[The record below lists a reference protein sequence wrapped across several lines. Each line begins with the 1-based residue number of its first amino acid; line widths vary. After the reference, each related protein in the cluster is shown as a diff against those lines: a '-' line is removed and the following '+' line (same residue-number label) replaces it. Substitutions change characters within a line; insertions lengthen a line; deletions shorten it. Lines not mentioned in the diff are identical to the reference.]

1 MAAVNRGDLDRAK
14 RRALNILDEWL
25 DVTGVIPPGSSYRD
39 ELEGVVEDAVECGA
53 QAALGV
59 REPLDSEKS

>member
-1 MAAVNRGDLDRAK
+1 MDRAK

-25 DVTGVIPPGSSYRD
+25 DSTGALRDGYRD
-39 ELEGVVEDAVECGA
+39 ELEGVVEDAVHVGV

-59 REPLDSEKS
+59 REPLESEEG

>member
-1 MAAVNRGDLDRAK
+1 MKKGEIDRAK
-14 RRALNILDEWL
+14 RRALNILDGWL

-39 ELEGVVEDAVECGA
+39 ELEGVVEAAVECGA

-59 REPLDSEKS
+59 REPLDSEEA

>member
-1 MAAVNRGDLDRAK
+1 VNRGEMDRAR

-25 DVTGVIPPGSSYRD
+25 DVTGLLAGSSYRD
-39 ELEGVVEDAVECGA
+39 ELEGVIEHAVECGA

-59 REPLDSEKS
+59 REPLESEKP

>member
-1 MAAVNRGDLDRAK
+1 MTKGEVDRAK

-25 DVTGVIPPGSSYRD
+25 EVTGAIQLHSGWHS
-39 ELEGVVEDAVECGA
+39 ELEGVVEDAVEVGV

-59 REPLDSEKS
+59 KESLDSEVG